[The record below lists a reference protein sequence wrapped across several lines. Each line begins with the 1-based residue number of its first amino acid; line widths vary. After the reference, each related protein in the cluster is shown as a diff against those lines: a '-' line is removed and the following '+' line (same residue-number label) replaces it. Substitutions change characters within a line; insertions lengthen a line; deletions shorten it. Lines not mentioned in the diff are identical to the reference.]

1 MRCWERQKTAPPG
14 GGARLG
20 EATQGR
26 YKPEASIFPSRQ
38 EGEPLPGLASS
49 WWPCSWAQK
58 PQLSSPYL
66 AQGEGLWSVP
76 VEGVFER
83 AQPGLSNANLVPQ
96 GGLLVRGGGVGVLIL
111 VHVPHSRAG
120 KDFNG
125 AAAEPGLPQKE
136 KIHDSALRSKNAG
149 GKGPARGW
157 QNARES

>member
-1 MRCWERQKTAPPG
+1 MA
-14 GGARLG
+14 L
-20 EATQGR
+20 
-26 YKPEASIFPSRQ
+26 
-38 EGEPLPGLASS
+38 
-49 WWPCSWAQK
+49 SWAQK

-96 GGLLVRGGGVGVLIL
+96 GGLLVRGGVGVLIL